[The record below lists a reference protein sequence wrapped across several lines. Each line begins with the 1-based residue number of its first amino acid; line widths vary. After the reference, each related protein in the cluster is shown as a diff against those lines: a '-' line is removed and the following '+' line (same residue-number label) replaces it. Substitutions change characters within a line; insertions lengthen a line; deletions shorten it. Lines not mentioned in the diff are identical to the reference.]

1 VAAAMKNTFERTRL
15 QFLPAALEVQHSP
28 PHPLARWL
36 GVGIILFFS
45 LAIAWGV
52 FGKVDVVAIAEG
64 KIIPS
69 ARIKEIQPLE
79 KGIVK
84 EILVREGQ
92 TVKAGDALI
101 ILDGTSSGAA
111 RDRLANE
118 LQAMQD
124 MLLLEQSFLARLE
137 NTAEATGS
145 AMPALQEKWLEQQWQ
160 QYSAQLSTLRSQRDH
175 RIAEKQAN
183 SETVI
188 KWQTTLPMISQRVN
202 GLKQLAG
209 KKLVAENQYLEL
221 EEIRITQQQDLAAAR
236 ARDAQLVAAIAE
248 CEQQIAALIAQT
260 QAQTLA
266 RIADAQRQRNSLQ
279 QQLMQAKDLDARQVL
294 YAPVSGQVQ
303 DLTMHTVGGVVL
315 EAQLLMRIVP
325 DDTQLEV
332 EAWLPNQDIGFVQE
346 NDRAIIK
353 VHTFPFTRYGTINAT
368 VTRIS
373 DDAIVDSK
381 DKNRLFYGMSLLL
394 EKNTLLVNGRE
405 VKLIPGMQVTA
416 EIMTGERRLVEYFL
430 SPLQKHLQESGR
442 ER

>member
-1 VAAAMKNTFERTRL
+1 VVAVKNTFERTRL

-36 GVGIILFFS
+36 GIGIILFFS

-52 FGKVDVVAIAEG
+52 FGKVDVVAMAEG

-92 TVKAGDALI
+92 SVKAGDALI
-101 ILDGTSSGAA
+101 VLDGTSSSAA

-137 NTAEATGS
+137 NTAEATRS
-145 AMPALQEKWLEQQWQ
+145 AMPELQEKLLEQQWQ
-160 QYSAQLSTLRSQRDH
+160 QYNARLAALRSQREH

-183 SETVI
+183 SETII
-188 KWQTTLPMISQRVN
+188 KWQNTLPMISQRVN

-221 EEIRITQQQDLAAAR
+221 EEIRISQQQDLAAAR

-248 CEQQIAALIAQT
+248 CEQQIAALTAQT
-260 QAQTLA
+260 HAETLA
-266 RIADAQRQRNSLQ
+266 RIADAGRQRNSLH
-279 QQLMQAKDLDARQVL
+279 QQLMQAKDYDDRQVL

-325 DDTQLEV
+325 DDSPLEV

-373 DDAIVDSK
+373 DDAIADNK
-381 DKNRLFYGMSLLL
+381 DKNRLFFGMSLLL
-394 EKNTLLVNGRE
+394 EKNSLPVDGRE
-405 VKLIPGMQVTA
+405 VRLAPGMQVTV

>member
-1 VAAAMKNTFERTRL
+1 MVEAVKNTFERTRL

-36 GVGIILFFS
+36 GIGIILFFS

-52 FGKVDVVAIAEG
+52 FGKVDVVAMAEG

-92 TVKAGDALI
+92 SVKAGDALI
-101 ILDGTSSGAA
+101 VLDGTSSSAA

-137 NTAEATGS
+137 NTAEVTRS
-145 AMPALQEKWLEQQWQ
+145 AMPELQEKLLEQQWQ
-160 QYSAQLSTLRSQRDH
+160 QYNARLAALRSQREH

-183 SETVI
+183 SETII
-188 KWQTTLPMISQRVN
+188 KWQNTLPMISQRVN

-248 CEQQIAALIAQT
+248 CEQQIAALTAQT
-260 QAQTLA
+260 HAETLA
-266 RIADAQRQRNSLQ
+266 RIADAGRQRNSLH
-279 QQLMQAKDLDARQVL
+279 QQLKQAKDLDDRQVL

-325 DDTQLEV
+325 DDSPLEV

-373 DDAIVDSK
+373 DDAVADNK
-381 DKNRLFYGMSLLL
+381 DKNRLFFGMSLLL
-394 EKNTLLVNGRE
+394 EKNTLPVDGRE
-405 VKLIPGMQVTA
+405 VRLAPGMQVTV

>member
-1 VAAAMKNTFERTRL
+1 VVAAVKNTFERTRL

-36 GVGIILFFS
+36 GIGIILFFS

-52 FGKVDVVAIAEG
+52 FGKVDVVAMAEG

-92 TVKAGDALI
+92 SVKAGDALI
-101 ILDGTSSGAA
+101 VLDGTSSSAA

-137 NTAEATGS
+137 NTAEVTRS
-145 AMPALQEKWLEQQWQ
+145 AMPELQEKLLEQQWQ
-160 QYSAQLSTLRSQRDH
+160 QYNARLAALRSQREH

-183 SETVI
+183 SETII
-188 KWQTTLPMISQRVN
+188 KWQNTLPMISQRVN

-248 CEQQIAALIAQT
+248 CEQQIAALTAQT
-260 QAQTLA
+260 HAETLA
-266 RIADAQRQRNSLQ
+266 RIADAGRQRNSLH
-279 QQLMQAKDLDARQVL
+279 QQLMQAKDLDDRQVL
-294 YAPVSGQVQ
+294 YAPASGQVQ

-325 DDTQLEV
+325 DDSPLEV

-373 DDAIVDSK
+373 DDAVADNK
-381 DKNRLFYGMSLLL
+381 DKNRLFFGMSLLL
-394 EKNTLLVNGRE
+394 EKNTLPVDGRE
-405 VKLIPGMQVTA
+405 VRLAPGMQVTV

>member
-1 VAAAMKNTFERTRL
+1 MKNTFERTRL

-36 GVGIILFFS
+36 GIGIILFFS

-52 FGKVDVVAIAEG
+52 FGKVDVVAMAEG

-84 EILVREGQ
+84 ESLVREGQ
-92 TVKAGDALI
+92 FVKAGDALI
-101 ILDGTSSGAA
+101 VLDGTSSSAA

-137 NTAEATGS
+137 NTAEVTRS
-145 AMPALQEKWLEQQWQ
+145 AMPELQEKLLEQQWQ
-160 QYSAQLSTLRSQRDH
+160 QYNARLAALRSQREH

-183 SETVI
+183 SETII
-188 KWQTTLPMISQRVN
+188 KWQNTLPMISQRVN

-221 EEIRITQQQDLAAAR
+221 EEIRITQQQELAAAR

-248 CEQQIAALIAQT
+248 CEQQIAALTAQT
-260 QAQTLA
+260 HAETLA
-266 RIADAQRQRNSLQ
+266 RIADAGRQRNSLH
-279 QQLMQAKDLDARQVL
+279 QQLKQAKDLDDRQVL

-303 DLTMHTVGGVVL
+303 DLTIHTVGGVVL

-325 DDTQLEV
+325 GDSPLEV

-373 DDAIVDSK
+373 DDAVADNK
-381 DKNRLFYGMSLLL
+381 DKNRLFFGMSLLL
-394 EKNTLLVNGRE
+394 EKNTLPVDGRE
-405 VKLIPGMQVTA
+405 VRLAPGMQVTV

>member
-1 VAAAMKNTFERTRL
+1 MVEAVKNTFERTRL

-36 GVGIILFFS
+36 GIGIILFFS

-52 FGKVDVVAIAEG
+52 FGKVDVVAMAEG

-92 TVKAGDALI
+92 SVKAGDALI
-101 ILDGTSSGAA
+101 VLDGTSSSAA

-124 MLLLEQSFLARLE
+124 MLLLEQSFLERLE
-137 NTAEATGS
+137 NTAEVTRS
-145 AMPALQEKWLEQQWQ
+145 AMPELQEKLLEQQWQ
-160 QYSAQLSTLRSQRDH
+160 QYNARLAALRSQREH

-183 SETVI
+183 SETII
-188 KWQTTLPMISQRVN
+188 KWQNTLPMISQRVN

-248 CEQQIAALIAQT
+248 CEQQIAALTAQT
-260 QAQTLA
+260 HAETLA
-266 RIADAQRQRNSLQ
+266 RIADAGRQRNSLH
-279 QQLMQAKDLDARQVL
+279 QQLMQAKDLDDRQVL
-294 YAPVSGQVQ
+294 YAPASGQVQ

-325 DDTQLEV
+325 DDSPLEV

-373 DDAIVDSK
+373 DDAVADNK
-381 DKNRLFYGMSLLL
+381 DKNRLFFGMSLLL
-394 EKNTLLVNGRE
+394 EKNTLPVDDRE
-405 VKLIPGMQVTA
+405 VRLAPGMQVTV

>member
-1 VAAAMKNTFERTRL
+1 MVEAVKNTFERTRL

-36 GVGIILFFS
+36 GIGIILFFS

-52 FGKVDVVAIAEG
+52 FGKVDVVAMAEG

-92 TVKAGDALI
+92 SVKAGDALI
-101 ILDGTSSGAA
+101 VLDGTSSSAA

-137 NTAEATGS
+137 NTAEVTRS
-145 AMPALQEKWLEQQWQ
+145 AMPELQEKLLEQQWQ
-160 QYSAQLSTLRSQRDH
+160 QYNARLAALRSQREH

-183 SETVI
+183 SETII
-188 KWQTTLPMISQRVN
+188 KWQNTLPMISQRVN

-248 CEQQIAALIAQT
+248 CEQQIAALTAQT
-260 QAQTLA
+260 HAETLA
-266 RIADAQRQRNSLQ
+266 RIADAGRQRNSLH
-279 QQLMQAKDLDARQVL
+279 QQLMQAKDLDDRQVL

-325 DDTQLEV
+325 GDSPLEV

-373 DDAIVDSK
+373 DDAVADNK
-381 DKNRLFYGMSLLL
+381 DKNRLFFGMSLLL
-394 EKNTLLVNGRE
+394 EKNTLPVDGRE
-405 VKLIPGMQVTA
+405 VRLAPGMQVTV

>member
-1 VAAAMKNTFERTRL
+1 MVEAVKNTFERTRL

-36 GVGIILFFS
+36 GIGIILFFS

-52 FGKVDVVAIAEG
+52 FGKVDVVAMAEG

-92 TVKAGDALI
+92 SVKAGDALI
-101 ILDGTSSGAA
+101 VLDGTSSSAA

-124 MLLLEQSFLARLE
+124 MLLLEQSFLERLE
-137 NTAEATGS
+137 NTAEVTRS
-145 AMPALQEKWLEQQWQ
+145 AMPELQEKLLEQQWQ
-160 QYSAQLSTLRSQRDH
+160 QYNARLAALRSQREH

-183 SETVI
+183 SETII

-221 EEIRITQQQDLAAAR
+221 EEIRITQQQELAAAR

-248 CEQQIAALIAQT
+248 CEQQIAALTAQT
-260 QAQTLA
+260 HAETLA
-266 RIADAQRQRNSLQ
+266 RIADAGRQRNSLH
-279 QQLMQAKDLDARQVL
+279 QQLKQAKDLDDRQVL

-325 DDTQLEV
+325 GDSPLEV

-373 DDAIVDSK
+373 DDAVADNK
-381 DKNRLFYGMSLLL
+381 DKNRLFFGMSLLL
-394 EKNTLLVNGRE
+394 EKNTLPVDDRE
-405 VKLIPGMQVTA
+405 VRLAPGMQVTV

>member
-1 VAAAMKNTFERTRL
+1 MVEAVKNTFERTRL

-36 GVGIILFFS
+36 GIGIILFFS

-52 FGKVDVVAIAEG
+52 FGKVDVVAMAEG

-92 TVKAGDALI
+92 SVKAGDALI
-101 ILDGTSSGAA
+101 VLDGTSSSAA

-124 MLLLEQSFLARLE
+124 MLLLEQSFLERLE
-137 NTAEATGS
+137 NTAEVTRS
-145 AMPALQEKWLEQQWQ
+145 AMPELQEKLLEQQWQ
-160 QYSAQLSTLRSQRDH
+160 QYNARLAALRSQREH

-183 SETVI
+183 SETII

-248 CEQQIAALIAQT
+248 CEQQIAALTAQT
-260 QAQTLA
+260 HAETLA
-266 RIADAQRQRNSLQ
+266 RIADAGRQRNSLH
-279 QQLMQAKDLDARQVL
+279 QQLMQAKDLDDRQVL

-325 DDTQLEV
+325 GDSPLEV

-373 DDAIVDSK
+373 DDAVADNK
-381 DKNRLFYGMSLLL
+381 DKNRLFFGMSLLL
-394 EKNTLLVNGRE
+394 EKNTLPVDDRE
-405 VKLIPGMQVTA
+405 VRLAPGMQVTV

>member
-1 VAAAMKNTFERTRL
+1 MVAAVKNTFERTRL

-36 GVGIILFFS
+36 GIGIILFFS

-52 FGKVDVVAIAEG
+52 FGKVDVVAMAEG

-92 TVKAGDALI
+92 SVKAGDALI
-101 ILDGTSSGAA
+101 VLDGTSSSAA

-124 MLLLEQSFLARLE
+124 MLLLEQSFLERLE
-137 NTAEATGS
+137 NTAEVTRS
-145 AMPALQEKWLEQQWQ
+145 AMPELQEKLLEQQWQ
-160 QYSAQLSTLRSQRDH
+160 QYNARLAALRSQREH

-183 SETVI
+183 SETII
-188 KWQTTLPMISQRVN
+188 KWQNTLPMISQRVN

-248 CEQQIAALIAQT
+248 CEQQIAALTAQT
-260 QAQTLA
+260 HAETLA
-266 RIADAQRQRNSLQ
+266 RIADAGRQRNSLH
-279 QQLMQAKDLDARQVL
+279 QQLMQAKDLDDRQVL

-325 DDTQLEV
+325 GDSPLEV

-373 DDAIVDSK
+373 DDAVADNK
-381 DKNRLFYGMSLLL
+381 DKNRLFFGMSLLL
-394 EKNTLLVNGRE
+394 EKNTLPVDGRE
-405 VKLIPGMQVTA
+405 VRLAPGMQVTV

>member
-1 VAAAMKNTFERTRL
+1 MVEAVKNTFERTRL

-36 GVGIILFFS
+36 GIGIILFFS

-52 FGKVDVVAIAEG
+52 FGKVDVVAMAEG

-92 TVKAGDALI
+92 SVKAGDALI
-101 ILDGTSSGAA
+101 VLDGTSSSAA

-124 MLLLEQSFLARLE
+124 MLLLEQSFLERLE
-137 NTAEATGS
+137 NTAEVTRS
-145 AMPALQEKWLEQQWQ
+145 AMPELQEKLLEQQWQ
-160 QYSAQLSTLRSQRDH
+160 QYNARLAALRSQREH

-183 SETVI
+183 SETII
-188 KWQTTLPMISQRVN
+188 KWQNTLPMISQRVN

-221 EEIRITQQQDLAAAR
+221 EEIRITQQQELAAAR

-248 CEQQIAALIAQT
+248 CEQQIAALTAQT
-260 QAQTLA
+260 HAETLA
-266 RIADAQRQRNSLQ
+266 RIADAGRQRNSLH
-279 QQLMQAKDLDARQVL
+279 QQLMQAKDLDDRQVL

-325 DDTQLEV
+325 DDSPLEV

-373 DDAIVDSK
+373 DDAVADNK
-381 DKNRLFYGMSLLL
+381 DKNRLFFGMSLLL
-394 EKNTLLVNGRE
+394 EKNTLPVDGRE
-405 VKLIPGMQVTA
+405 VRLAPGMQVTV

>member
-1 VAAAMKNTFERTRL
+1 MVEAVKNTFERTRL

-36 GVGIILFFS
+36 GIGIILFFS

-52 FGKVDVVAIAEG
+52 FGKVDVVAMAEG

-92 TVKAGDALI
+92 SVKAGDALI
-101 ILDGTSSGAA
+101 VLDGTSSSAA

-124 MLLLEQSFLARLE
+124 MLLLEQSFLERLE
-137 NTAEATGS
+137 NTAEVTRS
-145 AMPALQEKWLEQQWQ
+145 AMPELQEKLLEQQWQ
-160 QYSAQLSTLRSQRDH
+160 QYNARLAALRSQREH

-183 SETVI
+183 SETII
-188 KWQTTLPMISQRVN
+188 KWQNTLPMISQRVN

-248 CEQQIAALIAQT
+248 CEQQIAALTAQT
-260 QAQTLA
+260 HAETLA
-266 RIADAQRQRNSLQ
+266 RIADAGRQRNSLH
-279 QQLMQAKDLDARQVL
+279 QQLMQAKDLDDRQVL

-325 DDTQLEV
+325 GDSPLEV

-373 DDAIVDSK
+373 DDAVADNK
-381 DKNRLFYGMSLLL
+381 DKNRLFFGMSLLL
-394 EKNTLLVNGRE
+394 EKNTLPVDDRE
-405 VKLIPGMQVTA
+405 VRLAPGMQVTV

>member
-1 VAAAMKNTFERTRL
+1 MVEAVKNTFERTRL

-36 GVGIILFFS
+36 GIGIILFFS

-52 FGKVDVVAIAEG
+52 FGKVDVVAMAEG

-92 TVKAGDALI
+92 SVKAGDALI
-101 ILDGTSSGAA
+101 VLDGTSSSAA

-137 NTAEATGS
+137 NTAEVTRS
-145 AMPALQEKWLEQQWQ
+145 AMPELQEKLLEQQWQ
-160 QYSAQLSTLRSQRDH
+160 QYNARLAALRSQREH

-183 SETVI
+183 SETII
-188 KWQTTLPMISQRVN
+188 KWQNTLPMISQRVN

-248 CEQQIAALIAQT
+248 CEQQIAALTAQT
-260 QAQTLA
+260 HAETLA
-266 RIADAQRQRNSLQ
+266 RIADAGRQRNSLH
-279 QQLMQAKDLDARQVL
+279 QQLMQAKDLDDRQVL
-294 YAPVSGQVQ
+294 YAPASGQVQ

-325 DDTQLEV
+325 GDSPLEV

-373 DDAIVDSK
+373 DDAVADNK
-381 DKNRLFYGMSLLL
+381 DKNRLFFGMSLLL
-394 EKNTLLVNGRE
+394 EKNTLPVDGRE
-405 VKLIPGMQVTA
+405 VRLAPGMQVTV

>member
-1 VAAAMKNTFERTRL
+1 VVAAVKNTFERTRL

-36 GVGIILFFS
+36 GIGIILFFS

-52 FGKVDVVAIAEG
+52 FGKVDVVAMAEG

-92 TVKAGDALI
+92 SVKAGDALI
-101 ILDGTSSGAA
+101 VLDGTSSSAA

-137 NTAEATGS
+137 NTAEATRS
-145 AMPALQEKWLEQQWQ
+145 AMPELQEKLLEQQWQ
-160 QYSAQLSTLRSQRDH
+160 QYNARLAALRSQREH

-183 SETVI
+183 SETII
-188 KWQTTLPMISQRVN
+188 KWQNTLPMISQRVN

-248 CEQQIAALIAQT
+248 CEQQIAALTAQT
-260 QAQTLA
+260 HAETLA
-266 RIADAQRQRNSLQ
+266 RIADAGRQRNSLH
-279 QQLMQAKDLDARQVL
+279 QQLMQAKDLDDRQVL
-294 YAPVSGQVQ
+294 YAPASGQVQ

-325 DDTQLEV
+325 DDSPLEV

-373 DDAIVDSK
+373 DDAVADNK
-381 DKNRLFYGMSLLL
+381 DKNRLFFGMSLLL
-394 EKNTLLVNGRE
+394 EKNTLPVDGRE
-405 VKLIPGMQVTA
+405 VRLAPGMQVTV

>member
-1 VAAAMKNTFERTRL
+1 VVAVKNTFERTRL

-36 GVGIILFFS
+36 GIGIILFFS

-52 FGKVDVVAIAEG
+52 FGKVDVVAMAEG

-92 TVKAGDALI
+92 SVKAGDALI
-101 ILDGTSSGAA
+101 VLDGTSSSAA

-137 NTAEATGS
+137 NTAEVTRS
-145 AMPALQEKWLEQQWQ
+145 AMPELQEKLLEQQWQ
-160 QYSAQLSTLRSQRDH
+160 QYNARLAALRSQREH

-183 SETVI
+183 SETII
-188 KWQTTLPMISQRVN
+188 KWQNTLPMISQRVN

-248 CEQQIAALIAQT
+248 CEQQIAALTAQT
-260 QAQTLA
+260 HAETLA
-266 RIADAQRQRNSLQ
+266 RIADAGRQRNSLH
-279 QQLMQAKDLDARQVL
+279 QQLMQAKDLDDRQVL
-294 YAPVSGQVQ
+294 YAPASGQVQ

-325 DDTQLEV
+325 DDSPLEV

-373 DDAIVDSK
+373 DDAVADNK
-381 DKNRLFYGMSLLL
+381 DKNRLFFGMSLLL
-394 EKNTLLVNGRE
+394 EKNTLPVDGRE
-405 VKLIPGMQVTA
+405 VRLAPGMQVTV

>member
-1 VAAAMKNTFERTRL
+1 MVAAVKNTFERTRL

-36 GVGIILFFS
+36 GIGIILFFS

-52 FGKVDVVAIAEG
+52 FGKVDVVAMAEG

-92 TVKAGDALI
+92 SVKAGDALI
-101 ILDGTSSGAA
+101 VLDGTSSSAA

-137 NTAEATGS
+137 NTAEVTRS
-145 AMPALQEKWLEQQWQ
+145 AMPELQEKLLEQQWQ
-160 QYSAQLSTLRSQRDH
+160 QYNARLAALRSQREH

-183 SETVI
+183 SETII
-188 KWQTTLPMISQRVN
+188 KWQNTLPMISQRVN

-248 CEQQIAALIAQT
+248 CEQQIAALTAQT
-260 QAQTLA
+260 HAETLA
-266 RIADAQRQRNSLQ
+266 RIADAGRQRNSLH
-279 QQLMQAKDLDARQVL
+279 QQLMQAKDLDDRQVL

-325 DDTQLEV
+325 DDSPLEV

-373 DDAIVDSK
+373 DDAVADNK
-381 DKNRLFYGMSLLL
+381 DKNRLFFGMSLLL
-394 EKNTLLVNGRE
+394 EKNTLPVDDRE
-405 VKLIPGMQVTA
+405 VRLAPGMQVTV

>member
-1 VAAAMKNTFERTRL
+1 MVEAVKNTFERTRL

-36 GVGIILFFS
+36 GIGIILFFS

-52 FGKVDVVAIAEG
+52 FGKVDVVAMAEG

-92 TVKAGDALI
+92 SVKAGDALI
-101 ILDGTSSGAA
+101 VLDGTSSSAA

-124 MLLLEQSFLARLE
+124 MLLLEQSFLERLE
-137 NTAEATGS
+137 NTAEVTRS
-145 AMPALQEKWLEQQWQ
+145 AMPELQEKLLEQQWQ
-160 QYSAQLSTLRSQRDH
+160 QYNARLAARRSQREH

-183 SETVI
+183 SETII

-221 EEIRITQQQDLAAAR
+221 EEIRITQQQELAAAR

-248 CEQQIAALIAQT
+248 CEQQIAALTAQT
-260 QAQTLA
+260 HAETLA
-266 RIADAQRQRNSLQ
+266 RIADAGRQRNSLH
-279 QQLMQAKDLDARQVL
+279 QQLKQAKDLDDRQVL

-325 DDTQLEV
+325 GDSPLEV

-373 DDAIVDSK
+373 DDAVADNK
-381 DKNRLFYGMSLLL
+381 DKNRLFFGMSLLL
-394 EKNTLLVNGRE
+394 EKNTLPVDDRE
-405 VKLIPGMQVTA
+405 VRLAPGMQVTV

>member
-1 VAAAMKNTFERTRL
+1 MVEAVKNTFERTRL

-36 GVGIILFFS
+36 GIGIILFFS

-52 FGKVDVVAIAEG
+52 FGKVDVVAMAEG

-92 TVKAGDALI
+92 SVKAGDALI
-101 ILDGTSSGAA
+101 VLDGTSSSAA

-137 NTAEATGS
+137 NTAEVTRS
-145 AMPALQEKWLEQQWQ
+145 AMPELQEKLLEQQWQ
-160 QYSAQLSTLRSQRDH
+160 QYNARLAALRSQREH

-183 SETVI
+183 SETII
-188 KWQTTLPMISQRVN
+188 KWQNTLPMISQRVN

-248 CEQQIAALIAQT
+248 CEQQIAALTAQT
-260 QAQTLA
+260 HAETLA
-266 RIADAQRQRNSLQ
+266 RIADAGRQRNSLH
-279 QQLMQAKDLDARQVL
+279 QQLMQAKDLDDRQVL
-294 YAPVSGQVQ
+294 YAPASGQVQ

-325 DDTQLEV
+325 DDSPLEV

-373 DDAIVDSK
+373 DDAVADNK
-381 DKNRLFYGMSLLL
+381 DKNRLFFGMSLLL
-394 EKNTLLVNGRE
+394 EKNTLPVDGRE
-405 VKLIPGMQVTA
+405 VRLAPGMQVTV

>member
-1 VAAAMKNTFERTRL
+1 MVVAVKNTFERTRL

-36 GVGIILFFS
+36 GIGIILFFS

-52 FGKVDVVAIAEG
+52 FGKVDVVAMAEG

-92 TVKAGDALI
+92 SVKAGDALI
-101 ILDGTSSGAA
+101 VLDGTSSSAA

-137 NTAEATGS
+137 NTAEVTRS
-145 AMPALQEKWLEQQWQ
+145 AMPELQEKLLEQQWQ
-160 QYSAQLSTLRSQRDH
+160 QYNARLAALRSQREH

-183 SETVI
+183 SETII

-248 CEQQIAALIAQT
+248 CEQQIAALTAQT
-260 QAQTLA
+260 HAETLT
-266 RIADAQRQRNSLQ
+266 RIADAGRQRNSLH
-279 QQLMQAKDLDARQVL
+279 QQLMQAKDLDDRQVL

-325 DDTQLEV
+325 DDSPLEV

-373 DDAIVDSK
+373 DDAVADNK
-381 DKNRLFYGMSLLL
+381 DKNRLFFGMSLLL
-394 EKNTLLVNGRE
+394 EKNTLPVDGRE
-405 VKLIPGMQVTA
+405 VRLAPGMQVTV

>member
-1 VAAAMKNTFERTRL
+1 MVAAVKNTFERTRL

-36 GVGIILFFS
+36 GIGIILFFS

-52 FGKVDVVAIAEG
+52 FGKVDVVAMAEG

-92 TVKAGDALI
+92 SVKAGDALI
-101 ILDGTSSGAA
+101 VLDGTSSSAA

-137 NTAEATGS
+137 NTAEVTRS
-145 AMPALQEKWLEQQWQ
+145 AMPELQEKLLEQQWQ
-160 QYSAQLSTLRSQRDH
+160 QYNARLAALRSQREH

-183 SETVI
+183 SETII
-188 KWQTTLPMISQRVN
+188 KWQNTLPMISQRVN

-248 CEQQIAALIAQT
+248 CEQQIAALTAQT
-260 QAQTLA
+260 HAETLA
-266 RIADAQRQRNSLQ
+266 RIADAGRQRNSLH
-279 QQLMQAKDLDARQVL
+279 QQLKQAKDLDDRQVL

-325 DDTQLEV
+325 GDSPLEV

-373 DDAIVDSK
+373 DDAVADNK
-381 DKNRLFYGMSLLL
+381 DKNRLFFGMSLLL
-394 EKNTLLVNGRE
+394 EKNTLPVDGRE
-405 VKLIPGMQVTA
+405 VRLAPGMQVTV

>member
-1 VAAAMKNTFERTRL
+1 MVAAVKNTFERTRL

-36 GVGIILFFS
+36 GIGIILFFS

-52 FGKVDVVAIAEG
+52 FGKVDVVAMAEG

-92 TVKAGDALI
+92 SVKAGDALI
-101 ILDGTSSGAA
+101 VLDGTSSSAA

-137 NTAEATGS
+137 NTAEATRS
-145 AMPALQEKWLEQQWQ
+145 AMPELQEKLLEQQWQ
-160 QYSAQLSTLRSQRDH
+160 QYNARLAALRSQREH

-183 SETVI
+183 SETII
-188 KWQTTLPMISQRVN
+188 KWQNTLPMISQRVN

-221 EEIRITQQQDLAAAR
+221 EEIRISQQQDLAAAR

-248 CEQQIAALIAQT
+248 CEQQIAALTAQT
-260 QAQTLA
+260 HAETLA
-266 RIADAQRQRNSLQ
+266 RIADAGRQRNSLH
-279 QQLMQAKDLDARQVL
+279 QQLMQAKDYDDRQVL

-325 DDTQLEV
+325 DDSPLEV

-373 DDAIVDSK
+373 DDAIADNK
-381 DKNRLFYGMSLLL
+381 DKNRLFFGMSLLL
-394 EKNTLLVNGRE
+394 EKNSLPVDGRE
-405 VKLIPGMQVTA
+405 VRLAPGMQVTV

>member
-1 VAAAMKNTFERTRL
+1 MVEAVKNTFERTRL

-36 GVGIILFFS
+36 GIGIILFFS

-52 FGKVDVVAIAEG
+52 FGKVDVVAMAEG

-92 TVKAGDALI
+92 SVKAGDALI
-101 ILDGTSSGAA
+101 VLDGTSSSAA

-124 MLLLEQSFLARLE
+124 MLLLEQSFLERLE
-137 NTAEATGS
+137 NTAEVTRS
-145 AMPALQEKWLEQQWQ
+145 AMPELQEKLLEQQWQ
-160 QYSAQLSTLRSQRDH
+160 QYNARLAALRSQREH

-183 SETVI
+183 SETII
-188 KWQTTLPMISQRVN
+188 KWQNTLPMISQRVN

-248 CEQQIAALIAQT
+248 CEQQIAALTAQT
-260 QAQTLA
+260 HAETLA
-266 RIADAQRQRNSLQ
+266 RIADAGRQRNSLH
-279 QQLMQAKDLDARQVL
+279 QQLMQAKDLDDRQVL
-294 YAPVSGQVQ
+294 YAPASGQVQ
-303 DLTMHTVGGVVL
+303 DLTMHTVA
-315 EAQLLMRIVP
+315 AQ
-325 DDTQLEV
+325 
-332 EAWLPNQDIGFVQE
+332 
-346 NDRAIIK
+346 
-353 VHTFPFTRYGTINAT
+353 
-368 VTRIS
+368 
-373 DDAIVDSK
+373 
-381 DKNRLFYGMSLLL
+381 
-394 EKNTLLVNGRE
+394 
-405 VKLIPGMQVTA
+405 
-416 EIMTGERRLVEYFL
+416 
-430 SPLQKHLQESGR
+430 SGYR
-442 ER
+442 FCAGK

>member
-1 VAAAMKNTFERTRL
+1 MVAAVKNTFERTRL

-36 GVGIILFFS
+36 GIGIILFFS

-52 FGKVDVVAIAEG
+52 FGKVDVVAMAEG

-92 TVKAGDALI
+92 SVKAGDALI
-101 ILDGTSSGAA
+101 VLDGTSSSAA

-137 NTAEATGS
+137 NTAEVTRS
-145 AMPALQEKWLEQQWQ
+145 AMPELQEKLLEQQWQ
-160 QYSAQLSTLRSQRDH
+160 QYNARLAALRSQREH

-183 SETVI
+183 SETII
-188 KWQTTLPMISQRVN
+188 KWQNTLPMISQRVN

-248 CEQQIAALIAQT
+248 CEQQIAALTAQT
-260 QAQTLA
+260 HAETLA
-266 RIADAQRQRNSLQ
+266 RIADAGRQRNSLH
-279 QQLMQAKDLDARQVL
+279 QQLMQAKDLDDRQVL

-325 DDTQLEV
+325 GDSPLEV

-373 DDAIVDSK
+373 DDAVADNK
-381 DKNRLFYGMSLLL
+381 DKNRLFFGMSLLL
-394 EKNTLLVNGRE
+394 EKNTLPVDGRE
-405 VKLIPGMQVTA
+405 VRLAPGMQVTV